1 MRHHEGSSFISAGAR
16 ALALVAALVV
26 SSATMSARLA
36 AQESSTQ
43 LPPESSADSARMA
56 QTPAS
61 VWNAQRIRRVIAD
74 GTHVV
79 LTDGTVWEIY
89 LPDRPAVN
97 TWKPGDLLTVR
108 EASVMQNEYDYTLRD
123 GRTRKPVSARLVGD
137 VSSRS

>member
-26 SSATMSARLA
+26 SSATMSARVA

-56 QTPAS
+56 QTPTS